1 MEQPYPQ
8 SRIGPVMLP
17 GCSVYKTQE
26 VFSRC
31 NSKKVKATVKCNV
44 FKVRNQGH
52 FKGVVFHSKDQK
64 GWAMKEEPEMDR
76 S

>member
-1 MEQPYPQ
+1 
-8 SRIGPVMLP
+8 MLP
-17 GCSVYKTQE
+17 GCSVYKTE
-26 VFSRC
+26 AYISRC

-52 FKGVVFHSKDQK
+52 FKGVVYSKDQK
-64 GWAMKEEPEMDR
+64 EWAIKEEPEMDR